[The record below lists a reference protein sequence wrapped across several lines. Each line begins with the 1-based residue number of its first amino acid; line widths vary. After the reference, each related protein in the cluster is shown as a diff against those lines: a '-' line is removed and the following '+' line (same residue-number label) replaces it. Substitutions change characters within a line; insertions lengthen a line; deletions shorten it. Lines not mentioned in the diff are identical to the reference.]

1 MNCRLHLDDCSLY
14 LCFRDS
20 GSSSNASSPE
30 VLLTRR
36 FLKCEL
42 MADTKCKALNPLDR
56 ISSNFRLMYKR
67 LMAKASV
74 SSSVPSVEQTRNRIS
89 DTNPLALMGG
99 NPNLKSAYNSNLNLI
114 YAATLAK
121 GMGNIMAS
129 FSADAGFRNIVSK
142 TRYFS
147 ENTVLSDWDG
157 YEAMAGSRLYT
168 YENATTPSYRLNLG
182 ITATGLFF
190 KRKLNVQFVPGAVW
204 SSAPMYYGENLIST
218 NEIQGNG
225 RLNVNYRVTKNL
237 SFGGGGGLG
246 YSKSSD
252 RTSGLL
258 SERLSVSASANMRW
272 LIAKGLGFNASY
284 RFQNIDFLRGVGTD
298 YFDHNLSASI
308 SYSFLKRTMQV
319 SIEGIN
325 LLDTGT
331 SFTNSVTAESSVQTW
346 RPIYGRYLMV
356 SFKYFFRNKSIAD
369 SGSSGIVVM

>member
-1 MNCRLHLDDCSLY
+1 
-14 LCFRDS
+14 
-20 GSSSNASSPE
+20 
-30 VLLTRR
+30 
-36 FLKCEL
+36 
-42 MADTKCKALNPLDR
+42 
-56 ISSNFRLMYKR
+56 
-67 LMAKASV
+67 
-74 SSSVPSVEQTRNRIS
+74 
-89 DTNPLALMGG
+89 
-99 NPNLKSAYNSNLNLI
+99 
-114 YAATLAK
+114 
-121 GMGNIMAS
+121 
-129 FSADAGFRNIVSK
+129 
-142 TRYFS
+142 
-147 ENTVLSDWDG
+147 
-157 YEAMAGSRLYT
+157 
-168 YENATTPSYRLNLG
+168 
-182 ITATGLFF
+182 
-190 KRKLNVQFVPGAVW
+190 
-204 SSAPMYYGENLIST
+204 MYYGENLIST

-225 RLNVNYRVTKNL
+225 RLNVNYRVMKNL
-237 SFGGGGGLG
+237 SFGAGGGLG

-258 SERLSVSASANMRW
+258 SERLSVSASADMRW

-346 RPIYGRYLMV
+346 KPIYGRYLMI